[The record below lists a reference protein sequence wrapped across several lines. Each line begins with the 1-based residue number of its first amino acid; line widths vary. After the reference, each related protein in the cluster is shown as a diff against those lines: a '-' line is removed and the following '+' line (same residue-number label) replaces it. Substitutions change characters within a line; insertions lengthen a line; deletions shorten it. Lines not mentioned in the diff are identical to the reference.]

1 MNGLIVK
8 DFIVLKH
15 NIKFYLMLTIL
26 YAIIGMFSDLSSFVL
41 GLVAV
46 LGISFVLGSF
56 GYDEEAKWD
65 QYALSLAVTR
75 REMVRAKY
83 LVAFLL
89 TGITVVISFVLTLI
103 SQLIH
108 GNLDIM
114 QLLLYLGV
122 FFAVM
127 LLMTALILPCI
138 YRFGA
143 EKGRAVMIL
152 CILAVAGLVVLFL
165 WAGEQTPLFSILLA
179 SPLLSVLLI
188 ACVLL
193 FFLYLSYHVS
203 LKIYLKKDMG

>member
-46 LGISFVLGSF
+46 LGISFILGSF

-152 CILAVAGLVVLFL
+152 CILAVAGLVALFL

>member
-26 YAIIGMFSDLSSFVL
+26 YAIIGIFSDLSSFVL

-89 TGITVVISFVLTLI
+89 TGITVVISFALTLI

-152 CILAVAGLVVLFL
+152 CILR
-165 WAGEQTPLFSILLA
+165 WAGPES
-179 SPLLSVLLI
+179 
-188 ACVLL
+188 
-193 FFLYLSYHVS
+193 
-203 LKIYLKKDMG
+203 GR

>member
-152 CILAVAGLVVLFL
+152 CILAVAGLVALFL

>member
-15 NIKFYLMLTIL
+15 NIKFYLMLAIL
-26 YAIIGMFSDLSSFVL
+26 YAIIGIFSDLSSFVL

-89 TGITVVISFVLTLI
+89 TGITVVISFALTLI